1 VIWRAVED
9 EGEVMDII
17 VRKRR
22 DAGAALR
29 VLRRLLKKQ
38 NVALEAIVTD
48 GLRSYRAALER
59 LGNQ

>member
-1 VIWRAVED
+1 
-9 EGEVMDII
+9 MDII

-29 VLRRLLKKQ
+29 VLRRLLKNQ

-48 GLRSYRAALER
+48 GLRSHRAALER

>member
-1 VIWRAVED
+1 MIWRAVED

-29 VLRRLLKKQ
+29 VLRRLLKNQ

-48 GLRSYRAALER
+48 GLRSHRAALER